1 MIREEQVD
9 RRRQG
14 GGFELIGL
22 GAGARLVGAGAAAF
36 AGLVTTALAVRLL
49 GPGSYGILAFAFS
62 AAALA
67 AGIGRLGLEPA
78 VARSIAI
85 RHDGDDRPGMVRVTR
100 GALSLVAATGLVGTA
115 VTLIVVEAAS
125 HGLGHG
131 TRLVLGGLLGILLY
145 GSNVSAVGA
154 ALARG
159 TGRVMLME
167 LSLLVPALA
176 KLAAVGLLTA
186 LDVTDIRWVAAGYAA
201 GAAAGIV
208 AASRVMK
215 VVLGR
220 GRVLLYDSGAAHE
233 VLRDSLPFAVAGL
246 SVIVISR
253 LDVVVLGLTATGA
266 EVGVYEP
273 TLKLVEQAMLLVP
286 FLFIAQFLPV
296 ASRTFA
302 AGNEAVFRQLYV
314 DVSKL
319 VVVLATPAVIVLTAF
334 PEALL
339 HMLYGAAFPASG
351 LIVWLLLPGFIVNL
365 GLGLNSSALSAVGD
379 RRALAATGLIATAAM
394 VMLAVALVPAFGA
407 EGAAAATSGTYV
419 ILNLAVSIA
428 LYRAAGAHPLRRDLV
443 LTILTW
449 AGPVAGG
456 LAIRAS
462 SQEVSGWQ
470 AIGLA
475 LALSLIWTA
484 VLFAL
489 RVLRRD
495 EIMRLLPQRG

>member
-1 MIREEQVD
+1 
-9 RRRQG
+9 
-14 GGFELIGL
+14 
-22 GAGARLVGAGAAAF
+22 
-36 AGLVTTALAVRLL
+36 
-49 GPGSYGILAFAFS
+49 
-62 AAALA
+62 
-67 AGIGRLGLEPA
+67 
-78 VARSIAI
+78 
-85 RHDGDDRPGMVRVTR
+85 MV
-100 GALSLVAATGLVGTA
+100 
-115 VTLIVVEAAS
+115 
-125 HGLGHG
+125 
-131 TRLVLGGLLGILLY
+131 
-145 GSNVSAVGA
+145 
-154 ALARG
+154 
-159 TGRVMLME
+159 
-167 LSLLVPALA
+167 
-176 KLAAVGLLTA
+176 
-186 LDVTDIRWVAAGYAA
+186 
-201 GAAAGIV
+201 GIV
-208 AASRVMK
+208 AAWRVTRI
-215 VVLGR
+215 VLGR
-220 GRVLLYDSGAAHE
+220 CRAFLHDAGAARE

-253 LDVVVLGLTATGA
+253 LDVVVLGLTATAA

-302 AGNEAVFRQLYV
+302 TGNEAVFRQLYV

-351 LIVWLLLPGFIVNL
+351 LIVWLLLPGFVVNL

-379 RRALAATGLIATAAM
+379 RRALAATGLIATGAM
-394 VMLAVALVPAFGA
+394 VMLAVTLVPAFGA

-428 LYRAAGAHPLRRDLV
+428 LYRAAGAHPFRRDLV

-449 AGPVAGG
+449 VGPVAAG
-456 LAIRAS
+456 LAVRAS
-462 SQEVSGWQ
+462 SQRVSGWQ
-470 AIGLA
+470 AIALA
-475 LALSLIWTA
+475 LALSLIWIA

-489 RVLRRD
+489 GVLRRD